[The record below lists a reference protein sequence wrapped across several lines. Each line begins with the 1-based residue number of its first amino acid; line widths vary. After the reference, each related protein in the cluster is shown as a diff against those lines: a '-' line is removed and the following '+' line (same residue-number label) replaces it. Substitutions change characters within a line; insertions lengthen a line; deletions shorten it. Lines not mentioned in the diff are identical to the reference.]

1 MARRPNR
8 SARTTRIVLAAVTT
22 LAVGSGT
29 LITATTTPAYADI
42 AQQISQTQAR
52 LDALNTAAEA
62 AAERYNA
69 GKIRLVKAQR
79 DATAAQRKAQQEGA
93 AVQTL
98 RAQAGQF
105 AAQVYRGGSGNMG
118 MQVLQSANGPQALLD
133 GLGALN
139 HVARTQADALSRLS
153 TARHRQAVAADAAK
167 KAAAEQQ
174 ASVASLEADRATVVR
189 SAHQAEQLLQ
199 QLQVKQAALI
209 KAAADAAARKAAQ
222 DRAAQLA
229 AQAAATAAALASF
242 TGNQDQSPA
251 ASAGS
256 TATSAPTRQYSGNAA
271 QIAVRVAQDQL
282 GKPYVWGAEGP
293 GSFDCSGLT
302 MYAYAA
308 AGISLPH
315 YTGAQWNS
323 GRHISQSELQPG
335 DLIFFHSDLHH
346 MGMYIGGGQLIH
358 APHTGD
364 VVRIAS
370 LSGWFQDNYAG
381 AVRIAG

>member
-1 MARRPNR
+1 VARRPNR
-8 SARTTRIVLAAVTT
+8 SARSSRLLLAALT
-22 LAVGSGT
+22 AVAVSSGT
-29 LITATTTPAYADI
+29 LVTATTTPAHADI
-42 AQQISQTQAR
+42 ADQITAVQAR
-52 LDALNTAAEA
+52 LDTLNAAAGA

-69 GKIRLVKAQR
+69 GRIRLVKAQR

-93 AVQTL
+93 AVQVL

-105 AAQVYRGGSGNMG
+105 AAQVYRGGSGSMG
-118 MQVLQSANGPQALLD
+118 MQVLQSAEGPQALLD

-139 HVARTQADALSRLS
+139 HVARTQADALSRLA
-153 TARHRQAVAADAAK
+153 TARHRQAQAADTAR
-167 KAAAEQQ
+167 KAAAEQR
-174 ASVASLEADRATVVR
+174 ASVAALEADRATVVR
-189 SAHQAEQLLQ
+189 SATQAGQLLR
-199 QLQVKQAALI
+199 QLQVRQAALI

-222 DRAAQLA
+222 ERATRLA
-229 AQAAATAAALASF
+229 AQAAANEAALAAFNGSQ
-242 TGNQDQSPA
+242 NQAPA
-251 ASAGS
+251 PS
-256 TATSAPTRQYSGNAA
+256 SAPARQYAGNAA

-282 GKPYVWGAEGP
+282 GKPYVWGASGP
-293 GSFDCSGLT
+293 GAFDCSGLT

-323 GRHISQSELQPG
+323 GRHVSQSELQPG

-358 APHTGD
+358 APRSGD
-364 VVRIAS
+364 VVRIVS
-370 LSGWFQDNYAG
+370 LSGWFQDKYAG

>member
-1 MARRPNR
+1 VARRPNR
-8 SARTTRIVLAAVTT
+8 SARSSRLLLAALT
-22 LAVGSGT
+22 AVAVSSGT
-29 LITATTTPAYADI
+29 LVTATTTPAHADI
-42 AQQISQTQAR
+42 ADQITAVQAR
-52 LDALNTAAEA
+52 LDTLNAAAGA

-69 GKIRLVKAQR
+69 GRIRLVKAQR

-93 AVQTL
+93 AVQVL

-105 AAQVYRGGSGNMG
+105 AAQVYRGGSGSMG
-118 MQVLQSANGPQALLD
+118 MQVLQSAEGPQALLD

-139 HVARTQADALSRLS
+139 HVARTQADALSRLA
-153 TARHRQAVAADAAK
+153 TARHRQAQAADTAR
-167 KAAAEQQ
+167 KAAAEQR
-174 ASVASLEADRATVVR
+174 ASVAALEADRATVVR
-189 SAHQAEQLLQ
+189 SATQAGQLLR
-199 QLQVKQAALI
+199 QLQVRQAALI

-222 DRAAQLA
+222 ERATRLA
-229 AQAAATAAALASF
+229 AQAAANEAALAAFNGSQ
-242 TGNQDQSPA
+242 NQAPA
-251 ASAGS
+251 PS
-256 TATSAPTRQYSGNAA
+256 SAPARQYAGNAA

-282 GKPYVWGAEGP
+282 GKPYVWGASGP

-323 GRHISQSELQPG
+323 GRHVSQSELQPG

-358 APHTGD
+358 APRSGD
-364 VVRIAS
+364 VVRIVS
-370 LSGWFQDNYAG
+370 LSGWFQDKYAG